1 MKRLLYIIAVIL
13 GLSLISCDNGGEY
26 VIENGQVLWSYWTF
40 SFGTLKDTVYGA
52 DTTTF
57 ESLSYCYGKD
67 KNHVYREDKMIRG
80 ASPATF
86 KPHNKYLG
94 EDDKDFYWKG
104 FAVNVSDKKSFEV
117 LYDEEKDASW
127 AKDAKYGYF
136 IFFDEFVKFPIA
148 DSKSFRPAPYPTEGF
163 VLKSY
168 TYAVDK
174 YKAYYEGIEVTGA
187 DAASFK
193 QIDTNIAQDKNRI
206 YYKSQPTDITDYSK
220 IQTIESDSLYTDSLY
235 IYDKNYK
242 RVGRFGK

>member
-1 MKRLLYIIAVIL
+1 MSIALV
-13 GLSLISCDNGGEY
+13 SCGNGGEY
-26 VIENGQVLWSYWTF
+26 VVENGIVVWSYWTF
-40 SFGTLKDTVYGA
+40 SFGTLNDTVQGA
-52 DTTTF
+52 DAATF

-67 KNHVYREDKMIRG
+67 KSHVYREDKLIEG
-80 ASPATF
+80 ASPASF

-104 FAVNVSDKKSFEV
+104 IAVNVSDKKSFEV

-127 AKDAKYGYF
+127 AKDAKYGYY

-148 DSKSFRPAPYPTEGF
+148 DYKSFCPAPYPTEGF
-163 VLKSY
+163 VLKSI

-174 YKAYYEGIEVTGA
+174 YKAYYEGVEVAGA

-193 QIDTNIAQDKNRI
+193 QIDGDIAQDKNRI

-220 IQTIESDSLYTDSLY
+220 ITTIASDSLYTDSVY